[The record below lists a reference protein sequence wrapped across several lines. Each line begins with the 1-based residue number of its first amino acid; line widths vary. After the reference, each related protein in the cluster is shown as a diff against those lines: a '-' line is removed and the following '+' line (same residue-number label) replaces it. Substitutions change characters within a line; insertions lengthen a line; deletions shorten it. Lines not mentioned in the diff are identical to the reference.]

1 MRKLL
6 IAAAGAV
13 LAAPLPWLSAP
24 VAHAYT
30 MGQCF
35 TDSGID
41 YACVQK
47 VCNQYRDM
55 DDNSFTQCVDTVEM
69 PAWTPGYPTAPP
81 PPPQCG
87 TGLFPPRP
95 GAAPSPGSC

>member
-13 LAAPLPWLSAP
+13 LAVPLLWLSAP
-24 VAHAYT
+24 EAHAYT
-30 MGQCF
+30 MGQCS

-47 VCNQYRDM
+47 ACNQYLASM
-55 DDNSFTQCVDTVEM
+55 DGSFGQCVNTVEM
-69 PAWTPGYPTAPP
+69 PAKAPGYPAAPAP
-81 PPPQCG
+81 TTSQPPPQTGCG
-87 TGLFPPRP
+87 IFATH
-95 GAAPSPGSC
+95 C